1 MPFHELLQEHLYRH
15 QFHCCLR
22 LHFHSG
28 LLLYITSKVLQ
39 LIHLLCLI
47 LLVASNQLKKKLER
61 LQKLEQEIKDQEKKV
76 EQDVGKAFLKAF
88 NIPHEESDRANELI
102 EELLMLYKEAN
113 LKFLKS
119 F

>member
-1 MPFHELLQEHLYRH
+1 M
-15 QFHCCLR
+15 
-22 LHFHSG
+22 
-28 LLLYITSKVLQ
+28 
-39 LIHLLCLI
+39 
-47 LLVASNQLKKKLER
+47 ASNQLKKKLER

-113 LKFLKS
+113 PNENEVAS
-119 F
+119 SSEIDDDINVPEAIRGRA